1 MRSFFRRLIW
11 SKENPGIKLIVF
23 DFDGTLADTR
33 DLLLKIISKHLLSF
47 EISLTKNL
55 LKFFGNAPLEEYLY
69 ITGVSKD
76 LIKSVYAGITAD
88 FIKEHQKIKPCK
100 NLNAVKLITVRKI
113 IVSNNSSFFIQ
124 KSLNFL
130 KANFFEKV
138 YGADQF
144 KNKVT
149 MINSLRKKYRLSPS
163 EIIYVGDK
171 DKDVD
176 VARDVGCHSVIISN
190 KSSWSLREDIIKK
203 KPDYLLT
210 DLGKLPL
217 VIAQLN
223 ATQLPAV

>member
-1 MRSFFRRLIW
+1 
-11 SKENPGIKLIVF
+11 
-23 DFDGTLADTR
+23 
-33 DLLLKIISKHLLSF
+33 
-47 EISLTKNL
+47 
-55 LKFFGNAPLEEYLY
+55 
-69 ITGVSKD
+69 
-76 LIKSVYAGITAD
+76 
-88 FIKEHQKIKPCK
+88 
-100 NLNAVKLITVRKI
+100 
-113 IVSNNSSFFIQ
+113 
-124 KSLNFL
+124 
-130 KANFFEKV
+130 
-138 YGADQF
+138 
-144 KNKVT
+144 